1 MKFQELNEWDLD
13 KAKNIYTE
21 SFNKKE
27 KNLSL
32 PILGHILG
40 LYLEEELIGIAQ
52 IDFINNIFENKKIAY
67 INSLCIKKEYQN
79 KGYGTILL
87 NNCINFAK
95 QKNANMINMT
105 PNKTRIYA
113 HKLYKK
119 FNFDKIDTQFFKKD
133 L

>member
-105 PNKTRIYA
+105 SNKTRIYA
-113 HKLYKK
+113 HKLYEK